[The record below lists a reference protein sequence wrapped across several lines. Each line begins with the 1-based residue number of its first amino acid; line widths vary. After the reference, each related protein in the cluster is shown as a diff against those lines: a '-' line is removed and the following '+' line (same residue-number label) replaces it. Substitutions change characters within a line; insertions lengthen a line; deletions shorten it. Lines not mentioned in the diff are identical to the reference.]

1 MPLSQPRHRT
11 WVAVAV
17 ALALTAATVLAS
29 PGSASAAPPPNPSDS
44 QLTSAQQQKDALAAQ
59 VGQLAAQTAQ
69 MQTRLNQLTGEMELA
84 EQKVALA
91 LSKLTDAKAAAVTAR
106 HNVQLAQQK
115 VDAAQR
121 DFVGYVQATYMSGS
135 LDGTTGMLL
144 TATDP
149 SSLLQQSALSDY
161 QATHELNAIGDMQR
175 ATVGKSNA
183 DATARRA
190 VQAQQSAADAAK
202 NAEQDAVAAVQSA
215 QAEQQQLQTALSANQ
230 TKLQSAQSQLAT
242 LTNQRA
248 AYNAYQAEQ
257 ARIRAAAAAAAA
269 ERAREAA
276 AAQQQNGGGGG
287 ASSGPSGPYVP
298 PGGGGSWTAQKGRAA
313 VSRAERWLGTPY
325 SWAGGNANG
334 PTLGVCAGDGA
345 FNDCNVV
352 GFDCSGLVMYAW
364 AQFPFAH
371 YAATQYLQGSYHPSE
386 GNLMP
391 GDLAFWSSDG
401 TVAGIHH
408 VAIYIGGG
416 MVIQAPES
424 GELIQETPLNDV
436 SWGLFG
442 FTRPLT

>member
-1 MPLSQPRHRT
+1 MPLSPRRHRS
-11 WVAVAV
+11 WLGYALALLV
-17 ALALTAATVLAS
+17 ALALAAGLTAGLSGPA
-29 PGSASAAPPPNPSDS
+29 GAAPPPNPSDS
-44 QLTSAQQQKDALAAQ
+44 QLKSAQQQKDALAAE
-59 VGQLAAQTAQ
+59 VGALAAQTAQ
-69 MQTRLNQLTGEMELA
+69 MQSRLQQLTGQMELA

-91 LSKLTDAKAAAVTAR
+91 ISKLADAKAAAVTAR
-106 HNVQLAQQK
+106 HNVQVAQQK
-115 VDAAQR
+115 VDAAQA
-121 DFVGYVQATYMSGS
+121 DFLGYVQATYMSGN
-135 LDGTTGMLL
+135 LDGTTGTLL
-144 TATDP
+144 TASDP
-149 SSLLQQSALSDY
+149 SALLQQSAISEY

-175 ATVGKSNA
+175 ATVAKSNA
-183 DATARRA
+183 DAEARLA
-190 VQAQQSAADAAK
+190 VQAQQAAADAAQT
-202 NAEQDAVAAVQSA
+202 AEQQAQAAVQAA
-215 QAEQQQLQTALSANQ
+215 QAEQQQLQAALSANQ
-230 TKLQSAQSQLAT
+230 TKLQAAQSQLAT

-248 AYNAYQAEQ
+248 AFNAYLAEQ
-257 ARIRAAAAAAAA
+257 ARLAA
-269 ERAREAA
+269 EAA
-276 AAQQQNGGGGG
+276 ARRRAAELAAQRAHSGGG
-287 ASSGPSGPYVP
+287 SSSPSGPYVP
-298 PGGGGSWTAQKGRAA
+298 TGGGGSWTAAKGRTA
-313 VSRAERWLGTPY
+313 VARAERWLGTPY
-325 SWAGGNANG
+325 SWAGGNAGG

-345 FNDCNVV
+345 QNDCNVV

-371 YAATQYLQGSYHPSE
+371 YAATQYLQGSYHPGE

>member
-1 MPLSQPRHRT
+1 
-11 WVAVAV
+11 
-17 ALALTAATVLAS
+17 
-29 PGSASAAPPPNPSDS
+29 
-44 QLTSAQQQKDALAAQ
+44 LTSAQQHKDALAGE
-59 VGQLAAQTAQ
+59 VGQLAAQTAE

-91 LSKLTDAKAAAVTAR
+91 LSKLAEAKTAAVTAR
-106 HNVQLAQQK
+106 HNVALAQQQ
-115 VDAAQR
+115 VNAAQR
-121 DFVGYVQATYMSGS
+121 DFVGYVQATYMSGN

-144 TATDP
+144 TASDP
-149 SSLLQQSALSDY
+149 SALLQQSALSSY

-175 ATVGKSNA
+175 ATVAKSNA

-190 VQAQQSAADAAK
+190 VQAQQDATDAAK
-202 NAEQDAVAAVQSA
+202 SAEQDAVAAVQSA
-215 QAEQQQLQTALSANQ
+215 QSEQQQLQTALSANQ
-230 TKLQSAQSQLAT
+230 VKLQSAQSQLAT

-257 ARIRAAAAAAAA
+257 ARIRAEAAAAAA
-269 ERAREAA
+269 RARAA
-276 AAQQQNGGGGG
+276 AAARQRAAGGG
-287 ASSGPSGPYVP
+287 SSGPSGSYVP
-298 PGGGGSWTAQKGRAA
+298 TGGGGSWTAQKGQTA
-313 VSRAERWLGTPY
+313 VARAERWLGTPY

-386 GNLMP
+386 GSLMP

-401 TVAGIHH
+401 SVAGIHH

-424 GELIQETPLNDV
+424 GEMIQETPLNNV